1 MRLLTVPAR
10 AFAGLP
16 LALALG
22 AHAHVVLDAAPA
34 QAGAT
39 LKASFRIGHGC
50 GAFATRQVVLEV
62 PPGVRAVRP
71 FAKAGWS
78 VAIDRAS
85 LATSYTSHGR
95 TVTEEVSRITWTAR
109 SEQDMLDASQADDFS
124 VVATLPAAAGPL
136 YWPVRQVCPQGRLD
150 WVQVPDAQH
159 PAASLTSPAVL
170 MEVEVGAPAHAP
182 HHH

>member
-1 MRLLTVPAR
+1 MRLHIVPAR
-10 AFAGLP
+10 VFAGLS
-16 LALALG
+16 LSLVLG

-50 GAFATRQVVLEV
+50 GALATRQVVLEV

-78 VAIDRAS
+78 IAIDRAS
-85 LATSYTSHGR
+85 LATPYTSHGR

-109 SEQDMLDASQADDFS
+109 TEQDMLDASQADDFS
-124 VVATLPAAAGPL
+124 VMATMPNATGLL

-159 PAASLTSPAVL
+159 PAAALSSPAVP
-170 MEVEVGAPAHAP
+170 MEVGAPAHAA

>member
-1 MRLLTVPAR
+1 MRFHIVPAR
-10 AFAGLP
+10 VLAGLP
-16 LALALG
+16 LALTLG

-50 GAFATRQVVLEV
+50 GASATRQVVLEV

-78 VAIDRAS
+78 ITIDRSS
-85 LATSYTSHGR
+85 LATPYTSHGR

-109 SEQDMLDASQADDFS
+109 SEQDMLDPSQVDDFS
-124 VVATLPAAAGPL
+124 VAATLPVAAGPL
-136 YWPVRQVCPQGRLD
+136 YWPVRQICPQGRLD

-170 MEVEVGAPAHAP
+170 MEVGAPAHAS

>member
-1 MRLLTVPAR
+1 MPVLFPLARLC
-10 AFAGLP
+10 AGLP

-22 AHAHVVLDAAPA
+22 AHAHVTLDAAPA

-39 LKASFRIGHGC
+39 LKASFRLGHGC
-50 GAFATRQVVLEV
+50 GASPTRQVVIEI
-62 PPGVRAVRP
+62 PPGVRAARP

-78 VAIDRAS
+78 IAIDRAS
-85 LATSYTSHGR
+85 LADPYTRHGR
-95 TVTEEVSRITWTAR
+95 TVTEDVARITWTAR
-109 SEQDMLDASQADDFS
+109 ADQDMLDSSVTDDFS
-124 VVATLPAAAGPL
+124 LIATLPSAAGPL

-159 PAASLTSPAVL
+159 PAASLSSPAVL
-170 MEVEVGAPAHAP
+170 MDVGAPARHPA